1 MEKDYLFF
9 LRKISLVCLMAYMYI
24 LDAGVYN
31 IFFIYS
37 LYIYYNAEVY
47 NIFIIYSMYI
57 ILDFSSTAEA
67 YCL

>member
-1 MEKDYLFF
+1 MNNNIVNFKTILIHLWKKIIFF
-9 LRKISLVCLMAYMYI
+9 LRKISLVCLMAWDFMYI
-24 LDAGVYN
+24 LDAG
-31 IFFIYS
+31 
-37 LYIYYNAEVY
+37 VY